1 MPRPTPF
8 DLFLAPLAADN
19 FPRIR
24 ASLAAKGADPA
35 DRDAF
40 LMDPEVITLLR
51 ELRGDDGLGDAMDQM
66 VALLHQAYLAWDAGL
81 ILVPIPDQTVGALLA
96 PEPPPED
103 DAEAPRAYYAQLPER
118 RVWAS
123 VVEGEAP
130 EPLDG
135 CFVSGATGDEVRVLG
150 IFGLRPDRAGFSAA
164 EVGGPRPS
172 GLARLDGTPLF
183 APTLAGGSAAGLHSI
198 AGEAELLEL
207 GWRTRP
213 VAAQAASGAA

>member
-1 MPRPTPF
+1 MSRPTPF

-19 FPRIR
+19 FPRVR
-24 ASLAAKGADPA
+24 ASLAAGGSDPA

-40 LMDPEVITLLR
+40 LMDPEVVTLLR
-51 ELRGDDGLGDAMDQM
+51 DLRGDEGLGEAMDQM

-81 ILVPIPDQTVGALLA
+81 ILVPVPEQAMPALLG
-96 PEPPPED
+96 PEPPPHGNG
-103 DAEAPRAYYAQLPER
+103 EAPRAYYAQLPER

-135 CFVSGATGDEVRVLG
+135 CFVSGSRGDEVRVLG
-150 IFGLRPDRAGFSAA
+150 IFGLRPDRAGFSAV

-172 GLARLDGTPLF
+172 GLARLDGTPVF
-183 APTLAGGSAAGLHSI
+183 SPTLAGGGAAGLHSI
-198 AGEAELLEL
+198 TGEAELLEL